1 MSLPFQCVYFP
12 RVFGSRAESLYII
25 RRLTVGS
32 GPRSAG
38 PHRGWFH
45 QTAPALP
52 ARHIQDAI
60 LMWLSFEKNTRLVIV
75 MTSPPVPCRCW
86 LKSLFWLLEFCQW
99 DTRSWNR
106 SLWSFLTNTPPP
118 QLHMSWWRGAP
129 FPLERLLHIQM
140 PANAASYCCGSFINI
155 LTEQDERAL

>member
-12 RVFGSRAESLYII
+12 RVLCSRAESLYII

-32 GPRSAG
+32 GSQSAG
-38 PHRGWFH
+38 PHRGSFH

-60 LMWLSFEKNTRLVIV
+60 LMWLSFEKSTRLVIV
-75 MTSPPVPCRCW
+75 MTSPAVLCRCW
-86 LKSLFWLLEFCQW
+86 LKSLFWLVEFCQW

-118 QLHMSWWRGAP
+118 HPTPLHPPAP
-129 FPLERLLHIQM
+129 ATHVLVEGCAVPPREAPSHPDASQRCLLLLRH
-140 PANAASYCCGSFINI
+140 
-155 LTEQDERAL
+155 LH